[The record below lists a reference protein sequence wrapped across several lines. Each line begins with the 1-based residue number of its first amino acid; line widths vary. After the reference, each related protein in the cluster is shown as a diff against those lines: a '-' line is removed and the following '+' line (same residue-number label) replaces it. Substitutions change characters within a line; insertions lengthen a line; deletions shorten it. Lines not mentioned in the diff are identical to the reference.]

1 MALKK
6 RSVVSPAAG
15 AVTLPTLMAEL
26 PGTRR
31 LEELPLDR
39 LSPAPTEWN
48 FYAPLPDD
56 KLLELIESIQ
66 TNELLHPIVVWKQP
80 DGALMI
86 LSGHN
91 RVRAY
96 TALLEKTGEEKYRRI
111 PATVLTDIT
120 ADEAHEIVVD
130 SNYVQRVLTPSEK
143 ARSISQKYALAGRK
157 KRSKNGERKSKYEQ
171 IGEEYNLSG
180 RQIARYVRLGSLDKS
195 LLALLDGG
203 KLPLTT
209 ALRLVDFAPDSRKF
223 AAGMLAARDGQLSC
237 SVYFM
242 STDADTEGPVYT
254 AQQGSML
261 LRLDW
266 QSESRVMAVFDTY
279 IAVLDPRTGT
289 ETARYDFGG
298 ATLQSAA
305 PGRRQTALLLNVRGG
320 NSLVTLDENLA
331 AMAEIPARQAF
342 GVSAT
347 DTDIYLLCPN
357 AVECFGYDGVQKW
370 VQSGLDARPLAV
382 LDAAQTLVFTG
393 SRASVLEAPN

>member
-6 RSVVSPAAG
+6 RTVVSPAAG

-31 LEELPLDR
+31 LEELPLDK

-96 TALLEKTGEEKYRRI
+96 TALLEKTGEEKYLRI

-157 KRSKNGERKSKYEQ
+157 
-171 IGEEYNLSG
+171 
-180 RQIARYVRLGSLDKS
+180 
-195 LLALLDGG
+195 
-203 KLPLTT
+203 
-209 ALRLVDFAPDSRKF
+209 
-223 AAGMLAARDGQLSC
+223 
-237 SVYFM
+237 
-242 STDADTEGPVYT
+242 
-254 AQQGSML
+254 
-261 LRLDW
+261 
-266 QSESRVMAVFDTY
+266 
-279 IAVLDPRTGT
+279 
-289 ETARYDFGG
+289 
-298 ATLQSAA
+298 SAA
-305 PGRRQTALLLNVRGG
+305 KTASANPSTSRSARSTIFRGG
-320 NSLVTLDENLA
+320 RLRAMCGWA
-331 AMAEIPARQAF
+331 AWTKACWRCW
-342 GVSAT
+342 T
-347 DTDIYLLCPN
+347 
-357 AVECFGYDGVQKW
+357 
-370 VQSGLDARPLAV
+370 
-382 LDAAQTLVFTG
+382 AANC
-393 SRASVLEAPN
+393 R

>member
-6 RSVVSPAAG
+6 RTVVSPAAG

-31 LEELPLDR
+31 LEELPLDK
-39 LSPAPTEWN
+39 LSPAPAEWN

-56 KLLELIESIQ
+56 KLLELIESIR

-209 ALRLVDFAPDSRKF
+209 ALRLVDFAPDSQRY
-223 AAGMLAARDGQLSC
+223 LAAHH
-237 SVYFM
+237 
-242 STDADTEGPVYT
+242 ADELASPK
-254 AQQGSML
+254 
-261 LRLDW
+261 
-266 QSESRVMAVFDTY
+266 MAKLT
-279 IAVLDPRTGT
+279 
-289 ETARYDFGG
+289 
-298 ATLQSAA
+298 
-305 PGRRQTALLLNVRGG
+305 
-320 NSLVTLDENLA
+320 A
-331 AMAEIPARQAF
+331 AMSAEEI
-342 GVSAT
+342 
-347 DTDIYLLCPN
+347 
-357 AVECFGYDGVQKW
+357 
-370 VQSGLDARPLAV
+370 
-382 LDAAQTLVFTG
+382 DAALQTEPQTVRVAFTVP
-393 SRASVLEAPN
+393 ANLEGEFRRMAEQWLEKKIKDNR